1 MFHVFSPEPEKKV
14 ICMHIVTMKEN
25 NFGRKEET
33 KEEIITKSTI
43 SLLQ

>member
-1 MFHVFSPEPEKKV
+1 MFHVFSPEPEKSYRE
-14 ICMHIVTMKEN
+14 EN
-25 NFGRKEET
+25 NFGKKEEI